1 MAHISKSVIIHLKT
15 EHASDNLKSERTAL
29 YRDHAE
35 KLLDAG
41 SAYRC
46 FCTPERLRTL
56 AEYQSK
62 LGLPADYDRTCT
74 HITKGQSD
82 DRAAKGEAH
91 VIRLKVPDEKNSPV
105 FRDLV
110 YGLIR
115 PRNTLKGDRKAHGS
129 ALTLFDDPIL
139 LKSDGSPTYHLAN
152 VVDDHLMKITHVIRG
167 SVCVAFSSTSNFL
180 IFFQGMDF
188 FYAQTSCNVPS
199 FWMGT
204 TSLCTR
210 WSSSR

>member
-1 MAHISKSVIIHLKT
+1 MRFVIDFV
-15 EHASDNLKSERTAL
+15 SDSIKSERTAL
-29 YRDHAE
+29 YRNHAE
-35 KLLDAG
+35 KLLDSG

-62 LGLPADYDRTCT
+62 LGLPADYDRACA
-74 HITKGQSD
+74 HIPKEESD

-91 VIRLKVPDEKNSPV
+91 VVRLKVPADKNKLM

-115 PRNTLKGDRKAHGS
+115 PKDTAKRDIKAQSS

-139 LKSDGSPTYHLAN
+139 LKSDGFPTYHLAN

-167 SVCVAFSSTSNFL
+167 SVRALLPVMLFSN
-180 IFFQGMDF
+180 DF
-188 FYAQTSCNVPS
+188 SRNGSHLPPNILQCTKLLA
-199 FWMGT
+199 GT
-204 TSLCTR
+204 LLPLLM
-210 WSSSR
+210 

>member
-1 MAHISKSVIIHLKT
+1 LLIIH
-15 EHASDNLKSERTAL
+15 KSQRTAT
-29 YRDHAE
+29 YRKYAE
-35 KLLDAG
+35 QLLESG

-62 LGLPADYDRTCT
+62 LGLPADYDRTCAYVP
-74 HITKGQSD
+74 KEESD

-91 VIRLKVPDEKNSPV
+91 VIRLKSPDEQNSLA
-105 FRDLV
+105 FKDLV

-115 PRNTLKGDRKAHGS
+115 PKNGLNKAQRAQKS

-139 LKSDGSPTYHLAN
+139 LKSDGFPTYHLAN

-167 SVCVAFSSTSNFL
+167 SVCSYWKPPFIN
-180 IFFQGMDF
+180 D
-188 FYAQTSCNVPS
+188 
-199 FWMGT
+199 
-204 TSLCTR
+204 
-210 WSSSR
+210 

>member
-1 MAHISKSVIIHLKT
+1 MRPIQASQSAIRFWT
-15 EHASDNLKSERTAL
+15 ELFSDILKSERTAL

-35 KLLDAG
+35 KLLDSG

-46 FCTPERLRTL
+46 FCTPERLRSL

-62 LGLPADYDRTCT
+62 LGLPADYDRICA
-74 HITKGQSD
+74 HIPKEASD

-91 VIRLKVPDEKNSPV
+91 VIRLKVPDEKNGLV

-110 YGLIR
+110 SGLIR
-115 PRNTLKGDRKAHGS
+115 PKSNLKRDQKAQSS

-139 LKSDGSPTYHLAN
+139 LKSDGFPTYHLAN

-167 SVCVAFSSTSNFL
+167 SVGISLLETHFL
-180 IFFQGMDF
+180 F
-188 FYAQTSCNVPS
+188 
-199 FWMGT
+199 
-204 TSLCTR
+204 
-210 WSSSR
+210 